1 MNRENKFVPWAKPQ
15 TVEQGMYWPEGQA
28 LPWFAAPSDPI
39 DSITVTYVSDTTL
52 SMLATMQGVINRVKP
67 RIYLNGIKAQMEEG
81 PDVWPEVMGLNRKE
95 CDGLYALLRKYQG
108 ELSGVVLY
116 DDLKSHH
123 FRNLACTIAGLKGAI
138 PVDVLLYP
146 SFAKNGID
154 LPVVCDLTGL
164 TCTTAVEVYSY
175 LYDNYWKDCSR
186 RVMVSLCPNDHTG
199 YTRDMAAA
207 CQAAIV
213 WLDAREKDEEEL
225 LHRFLGDL
233 KAGES
238 ILLGWYPE
246 ERSGIGAGT
255 AHGISTIPS
264 DYYENA
270 TVHGGMPHRMHIPAV
285 PKKPE
290 LENKV
295 YLAMFLSDG
304 DNVQYC
310 QHVMHILW
318 QDKNRG
324 SIPINWTVSP
334 GLVDIGPSILNYY
347 YDTATPNDFF
357 SSGPSGL
364 GYALIYDS
372 HHERLY
378 LKDKDLTDAYVKLS
392 EQYLNKTGI
401 RAITIWDI
409 LNEVHFES
417 YEKYARTLYGLTL
430 EDWFQKPAPLT
441 LHVENDRLP
450 FVPNYPAYAE
460 TIEDIFKHL
469 EPSIKKFDGTKPM
482 FLAGQAV
489 SWSLTPENLQ
499 KLKEMCEALAPG
511 KVEVLRADHFFALL
525 AEAYNLPYNL
535 ALSNKLTV
543 TASDDTVDPMK
554 AVNGSP
560 YGDNKWVSQNGKGA
574 TLTFDLGG
582 KYEISRY
589 VVRHAGFDWMDESLN
604 TKDFTLQVSMDGNE
618 WATADQVTGNT
629 ENVTDIDLP
638 PIPAKY
644 VRLTVEDPGA
654 DGVARIGD
662 VEIYGRELKD

>member
-1 MNRENKFVPWAKPQ
+1 MNRENKFVPWAKPT
-15 TVEQGMYWPEGQA
+15 TVTEGMYWPEGQA
-28 LPWFAAPSDPI
+28 LPWFAAPANPI
-39 DSITVTYVSDTTL
+39 DTVNVKFL
-52 SMLATMQGVINRVKP
+52 NEAAMSMLSALQGILSKKQPRLYLDGVKAE
-67 RIYLNGIKAQMEEG
+67 REEG
-81 PDVWPEVMGLNRKE
+81 CDVWPQVMGLARNEFKDLFE
-95 CDGLYALLRKYQG
+95 LLRKYQG
-108 ELSGVVLY
+108 EVSGVVLY
-116 DDLKSHH
+116 DDKENKHM
-123 FRNLACTIAGLKGAI
+123 RNLACTVAGLKDAL
-138 PVDVLLYP
+138 PVELGQYP
-146 SFAKNGID
+146 SLARNGVN

-164 TCTTAVEVYSY
+164 KLRTAVETYNY

-186 RVMVSLCPNDHTG
+186 RVMVSMDPIDHAG
-199 YTRDMAAA
+199 YVRDMAAA
-207 CQAAIV
+207 CGAAVV
-213 WLDAREKDEEEL
+213 WLDAREKDEEEV
-225 LHRFLGDL
+225 LHKFLGDL
-233 KAGES
+233 TAGKS

-255 AHGISTIPS
+255 AHGVSTIPS
-264 DYYENA
+264 DYYENS
-270 TVHGGMPHRMHIPAV
+270 TVHAGMPHHIRIPTV
-285 PKKPE
+285 PKMPE

-295 YLAMFLSDG
+295 YLALFLSDG

-310 QHVMHILW
+310 QHVMHMLW
-318 QDKNRG
+318 QDKDRG

-334 GLVDIGPSILNYY
+334 GLADIGPSILNYY

-378 LKDKDLTDAYVKLS
+378 LQDKDLTDGYVRLS

-409 LNEVHFES
+409 LNDVHFES
-417 YEKYARTLYGLTL
+417 YEKHARTLYGLTL

-441 LHVENDRLP
+441 LHVEKGRLP

-469 EPSIKKFDGTKPM
+469 EPSIKKFTGEEPM

-489 SWSLTPENLQ
+489 SWSLTPANLQ

-525 AEAYNLPYNL
+525 AEHNGLPYNL
-535 ALSNKLTV
+535 ALSKDLTV
-543 TASDDTVDPMK
+543 TASDNTVDPMN

-560 YGDNKWVSQNGKGA
+560 SGDNKWVSKQGAGA

-582 KYEISRY
+582 QYELSRY
-589 VVRHAGFDWMDESLN
+589 VVRHAGFDWEDESLN
-604 TKDFTLQVSMDGNE
+604 TRDFTLQVSMDGDQ
-618 WATADQVTGNT
+618 WATADQVEGNT
-629 ENVTDIDLP
+629 QNVTDIDLP
-638 PIPAKY
+638 PIPCKY
-644 VRLTVEDPGA
+644 VRLTVQNPGE

-662 VEIYGRELKD
+662 VELYGRKIK